1 MKQILGREVL
11 DTLEEL
17 VDPRWTAVIAIDIQN
32 DFCSPGGHFERYGK
46 NVARMA
52 PAVKRMV
59 DFVGQT
65 QALGMRT
72 IFLQQ
77 ASLPDGRMDSPAW
90 LRFKTRDG
98 KAPDYA
104 LPGTWGWQFVD
115 GLVPRASD
123 WVIEKFRPDGF
134 IGTNLDN
141 ILRSQG
147 IQSVIIVGTITEGCV
162 ESTVRSASYR
172 DYYVVVVEDAVT
184 SPNAELEEGSKRLFH
199 ARYPIHTAQQVLAA
213 IQGAQARPSRPTIG

>member
-1 MKQILGREVL
+1 MKQILGRQVL
-11 DTLEEL
+11 DTLDEL

-32 DFCSPGGHFERYGK
+32 DFCSKDGHFARYGK

-52 PAVKRMV
+52 PAVARMV
-59 DFVGQT
+59 DFVGQA

-115 GLVPRASD
+115 GLAPRPTD
-123 WVIEKFRPDGF
+123 WVVEKFRPDGF
-134 IGTNLDN
+134 IGTHLDH
-141 ILRSQG
+141 ILRTQG
-147 IQSVIIVGTITEGCV
+147 IQSVILLGTTTEGCV

-172 DYYVVVVEDAVT
+172 DYYVVVVEDAVA
-184 SPNAELEEGSKRLFH
+184 SPNAELEEGSLRLFR
-199 ARYPIHTAQQVLAA
+199 ARYPTHAGQQVLAA
-213 IQGAQARPSRPTIG
+213 IRDARRNAPRNP